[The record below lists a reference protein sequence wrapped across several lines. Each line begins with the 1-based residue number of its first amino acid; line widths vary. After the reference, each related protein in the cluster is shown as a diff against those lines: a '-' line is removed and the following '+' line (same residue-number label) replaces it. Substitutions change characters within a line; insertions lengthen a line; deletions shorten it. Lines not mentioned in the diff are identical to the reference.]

1 MPFYLGIGFRVY
13 IYFTSLKIVNRLTQ
27 SLIMNPQEKYN
38 MTWNSYTDHLREALS
53 DLLSSNSF
61 TDVTLICDDKKKIS
75 AHKIILSA
83 FSPVFKDIFE
93 TDQNQKSIIYLK
105 GIQSSEMESIVEFM
119 YLGEATFLDDK
130 VDDLLSV
137 AKNLQIKQMCDTS
150 VQNFYHKEK
159 DLNIYESEWHVP
171 TGEEGPTIEIIDEG
185 KWKVPKVFC
194 NETTREQEIDE
205 GIDNK
210 IKICN
215 DHVSPK
221 VSNGYQCPECKYTS
235 NRKSNVRQHIRS
247 IHEGKT
253 YPCNFCST
261 VKTHPSH
268 LITHVKRFH
277 SIKTQV

>member
-1 MPFYLGIGFRVY
+1 MPFYLGMGFRVY
-13 IYFTSLKIVNRLTQ
+13 IYFTSLMIVYLSSR
-27 SLIMNPQEKYN
+27 SSIMNNQEKYS
-38 MTWNSYTDHLREALS
+38 MTWTSYTDHLREALS

-61 TDVTLICDDKKKIS
+61 TDLTLICDDKKKIS

-150 VQNFYHKEK
+150 VKNFYHKEK

-171 TGEEGPTIEIIDEG
+171 TGEEGPTIEPFDEG
-185 KWKVPKVFC
+185 KWKVPKTFC

-205 GIDNK
+205 GIENK
-210 IKICN
+210 IIDN
-215 DHVSPK
+215 DYVSPK
-221 VSNGYQCPECKYTS
+221 VGNEHQCPKCKYTS